1 MKFDL
6 KLFAIAIFLL
16 AIPVLMALP
25 QSFLVSDVVLSNNLS
40 SKQGQGQQTPD
51 EERRMPLFG
60 KITAIHNASLE
71 ISNANGDTVTVKITS
86 QTEFRKDR
94 QAAKRSDFKVGDVIA
109 VRGQENPD
117 HTWTAQTIGSRS
129 ANGEGR
135 GPNMQAGTLGKDY
148 VAGEVKGVDAPKIS
162 VLRSDNVTQT
172 IELNEDTSL
181 RKGRD
186 ALGWAAKP
194 CAWRSFAKTCGAAE
208 LKSLAPALLFLLVF
222 ASAGFLHAQDPPP
235 TPQDHSTP
243 AESVASMPAP
253 VATSFQINGIVKA
266 GKTPLPGVTV
276 TATNS
281 LTGKKFTVATGVNG
295 TYTFTGLP
303 RGRYVVRVEFMS
315 FAPQTQEIV
324 LKPETP
330 TGKFDAE
337 MILA

>member
-1 MKFDL
+1 MKLDL

-25 QSFLVSDVVLSNNLS
+25 QSFLVSDVVLSQD
-40 SKQGQGQQTPD
+40 KQGQGPD

-60 KITAIHNASLE
+60 KITAIHNATLE
-71 ISNANGDTVTVKITS
+71 ISNANGDNVTVKITA

-94 QAAKRSDFKVGDVIA
+94 QPAKRSDFKVGDVIA

-117 HTWTAQTIGSRS
+117 HSWTAQTIGARS

-186 ALGWAAKP
+186 AITMAEVQVGDHLLARGAVQDNVFVPKFVMVIGPEQWQRMQEMGGM
-194 CAWRSFAKTCGAAE
+194 RSGGPRNGGPGGASQ
-208 LKSLAPALLFLLVF
+208 K
-222 ASAGFLHAQDPPP
+222 
-235 TPQDHSTP
+235 P
-243 AESVASMPAP
+243 AEPP
-253 VATSFQINGIVKA
+253 H
-266 GKTPLPGVTV
+266 
-276 TATNS
+276 
-281 LTGKKFTVATGVNG
+281 
-295 TYTFTGLP
+295 
-303 RGRYVVRVEFMS
+303 
-315 FAPQTQEIV
+315 
-324 LKPETP
+324 
-330 TGKFDAE
+330 
-337 MILA
+337 